1 MHTGCFCTHYYHF
14 CLFDVNLLG
23 GWTLSDNFPALSA
36 DPVTRD
42 AFAQKCAELVAYHD
56 FDGVDIDWEVSYIR
70 CPSSQISVTI
80 IGC

>member
-1 MHTGCFCTHYYHF
+1 MCNILCI
-14 CLFDVNLLG
+14 LG

-56 FDGVDIDWEVSYIR
+56 FDGVDIDWEVSCVRFAIMT
-70 CPSSQISVTI
+70 VAI
-80 IGC
+80 IEYVF